1 MSNYIPTWKG
11 KDMKKMMMTLAS
23 LMLVASL
30 AHAADAENKAEAT
43 TDVSKN
49 PITGT
54 VTTTKKHSKKIKGAH
69 VEAKADV
76 TEKTKVHKDGK
87 VEHTEKVDASSQES
101 AH

>member
-1 MSNYIPTWKG
+1 
-11 KDMKKMMMTLAS
+11 MTRTLMVLAAA
-23 LMLVASL
+23 LMVGSL

-54 VTTTKKHSKKIKGAH
+54 VTTTKKSSHKMKGAH
-69 VEAKADV
+69 GEGKVEV

-87 VEHTEKVDASSQES
+87 VEKSADVSAKSSEE